1 MRGLIL
7 LVLAALVAVVGLN
20 QIEPPPDALPDFGI
34 ADIVEPDGAVSSPSV
49 WYCPWVEAGDVVDTD
64 VMVATDVNVDVRLTL
79 LDPLTN
85 EDPSISEFSII
96 GPGAAGVD
104 TGLILRRGESPALV
118 EISDGPAAA
127 ASLEWGDSLL
137 SGDRCIVSVPKVWY
151 LTGGSTKT
159 GTFTE
164 LRLFNPFADN
174 AEVTIT
180 AYSEFGVDLVADL
193 DGLDVPGRSWTTIDM
208 EPFLPFR
215 DELAFTVS
223 TSSGLVIPALIRTDD
238 RGEGMWPGS
247 APSETWDFPI
257 VTTGGLAPFI
267 SVLAAAEDDVLVSVD
282 ILTEDGVIRNAREVN
297 VDSSVP
303 TLIPLADLALPPFG
317 VRLRATDLIAASV
330 VAVTPSEEIDGGEGD
345 LGEDLEE
352 VVETTTTEASTTTVE
367 GDESVEVPFIRGLAG
382 SVGIATPSSS
392 WIVPLNTLPDNRT
405 TIWILNP
412 GGSDVTVDV
421 EPLGE
426 VEFHG
431 GERTIVVGP
440 GSIGGIEV
448 DVGIGVFGYHVVAD
462 GPVSVA
468 WEMSG
473 ERGAVLV
480 AGIPD
485 Q

>member
-1 MRGLIL
+1 MRRALLLLLGGL
-7 LVLAALVAVVGLN
+7 AVFVGLA
-20 QIEPPPDALPDFGI
+20 QIPPPPAAVPNFGT
-34 ADIVEPDGAVSSPSV
+34 ADIVEPDGAVASPSV

-64 VMVATDVNVDVRLTL
+64 VMVATDVNVDVNLTL

-85 EDPSISEFSII
+85 EAPTVTSYSII

-104 TGLILRRGESPALV
+104 TGLLLRRGESPALV

-127 ASLEWGDSLL
+127 ASLQWGDALL

-164 LRLFNPFADN
+164 LRLFNPFADS

-180 AYSEFGVDLVADL
+180 AYSEFGVDIVADL
-193 DGLDVPGRSWTTIDM
+193 DGLDVAGRSWATIDM

-223 TSSGLVIPALIRTDD
+223 TTKGLVIPALIRTDE

-247 APSETWDFPI
+247 APSDTWDFPI
-257 VTTGGLAPFI
+257 VTTGGLEPFI
-267 SVLAAAEDDVLVSVD
+267 SVLSAGEDEVLISVD
-282 ILTEDGVIRNAREVN
+282 ILTETGVLRNAREITI
-297 VDSSVP
+297 DSSVP
-303 TLIPLADLALPPFG
+303 ALIPLSDLAEAPFG
-317 VRLRATDLIAASV
+317 VRLRSTAPIAAAV
-330 VAVTPSEEIDGGEGD
+330 IAVTPSEDVEGGEGGD
-345 LGEDLEE
+345 TGEDEPA
-352 VVETTTTEASTTTVE
+352 TTTTEAATTTSE
-367 GDESVEVPFIRGLAG
+367 GTEESFIRGLAG
-382 SVGIATPSSS
+382 TVGIARPSSG
-392 WIVPLNTLPDNRT
+392 WIVPLDTLPDNRT
-405 TIWILNP
+405 TLWILNS
-412 GGSDVTVDV
+412 GGDEVNVDV

-431 GERTIVVGP
+431 GGQTIVIGP
-440 GSIGGIEV
+440 GSISGVEI
-448 DVGIGVFGYHVVAD
+448 DVGIGIFGYHVQGD

-473 ERGAVLV
+473 DRGAVLV

>member
-1 MRGLIL
+1 M
-7 LVLAALVAVVGLN
+7 
-20 QIEPPPDALPDFGI
+20 
-34 ADIVEPDGAVSSPSV
+34 
-49 WYCPWVEAGDVVDTD
+49 
-64 VMVATDVNVDVRLTL
+64 
-79 LDPLTN
+79 
-85 EDPSISEFSII
+85 
-96 GPGAAGVD
+96 
-104 TGLILRRGESPALV
+104 
-118 EISDGPAAA
+118 
-127 ASLEWGDSLL
+127 
-137 SGDRCIVSVPKVWY
+137 
-151 LTGGSTKT
+151 
-159 GTFTE
+159 
-164 LRLFNPFADN
+164 
-174 AEVTIT
+174 
-180 AYSEFGVDLVADL
+180 DLVADL

-247 APSETWDFPI
+247 SPSETWDFPI

-267 SVLAAAEDDVLVSVD
+267 SVLAAAQDDVLVSVD
-282 ILTEDGVIRNAREVN
+282 ILTEDGVLRNAREVN

-330 VAVTPSEEIDGGEGD
+330 VAVTPSEEVDGGEGE
-345 LGEDLEE
+345 LGEDVEE
-352 VVETTTTEASTTTVE
+352 IVETTTTEASTTTAEGAEVVE
-367 GDESVEVPFIRGLAG
+367 EVEEPFIRGLAG
-382 SVGIATPSSS
+382 SVGIATPSSG
-392 WIVPLNTLPDNRT
+392 WIVPLDTLPENRT
-405 TIWILNP
+405 TLWILNP
-412 GGSDVTVDV
+412 GGSDVTVDA

-431 GERTIVVGP
+431 GEKTIVVGP
-440 GSIGGIEV
+440 GSIAGIEV